1 MIIPYTINMFQGFG
15 PVQVGSVTFFRM
27 RSQRVASCH
36 GRHLERLPFAFPE
49 FKKKGGG
56 TYPSHMG
63 TSRDCKVTLVSSC
76 NVKGPQGNAGQPM
89 E

>member
-1 MIIPYTINMFQGFG
+1 MSRKT
-15 PVQVGSVTFFRM
+15 SRKVTFLLFQSLKR
-27 RSQRVASCH
+27 R
-36 GRHLERLPFAFPE
+36 
-49 FKKKGGG
+49 GGG

>member
-56 TYPSHMG
+56 DLSESHG
-63 TSRDCKVTLVSSC
+63 
-76 NVKGPQGNAGQPM
+76 NVNELQSNIGQQL
-89 E
+89 